1 MNFSEIISKTKLQ
14 VRRECQFF
22 GALMLFASIKETTK
36 LDTAATDGRDIFFN
50 KKFLESLTSSEQNA
64 LMLHEV
70 LHMALLHVQRRQSR
84 DPYIWNIAADI
95 VVNDLIKRNTSFKLP
110 KGAIV
115 DNAYHDKSVE
125 YIYEALL
132 KDDKYKAKKYE
143 LSLADIAAS
152 INSGADDEKT
162 KEEQEDSNGIGIGN
176 ELSEEEQ
183 EEIASYWKDKLQVL
197 KNSDSLIQ
205 NDKYGSHSTGGLPA
219 GMAREVENIL
229 EPEINWRNALWKYIG
244 RTPADFDD
252 LDRRFLYRGLYLE
265 ALMCDAIE
273 VSVCIDTSGSISRGL
288 IDQFV
293 AETKGILRS
302 YPHVKC
308 EFFYSDCK
316 LSGPFDINHAEQIP
330 TLQGG
335 GGTSFVPFFEYLEK
349 NNNSH
354 FGVHKLSI
362 YLTDGYEQ
370 FPGWIPT
377 NPVMWL
383 VSKDGEDTKNFPFGE
398 VVRIS
403 TESVNF

>member
-22 GALMLFASIKETTK
+22 GALMLFASIKESTK

-70 LHMALLHVQRRQSR
+70 LHMALLHVQRRQTR

-95 VVNDLIKRNTSFKLP
+95 VVNDLIKLNTSFKLP

-115 DNAYHDKSVE
+115 DDAYRDKSVE

-132 KDDKYKAKKYE
+132 KDNKYKGKKYK
-143 LSLADIAAS
+143 LSISDIQLT
-152 INSGADDEKT
+152 N
-162 KEEQEDSNGIGIGN
+162 EEQENNGVGN
-176 ELSEEEQ
+176 GHELTEEEQ
-183 EEIASYWKDKLQVL
+183 EEVASYWKDKMQVL

-205 NDKYGSHSTGGLPA
+205 NDKYGSHSTGGWPA
-219 GMAREVENIL
+219 GMSREVENIL

-265 ALMCDAIE
+265 GLMTDAIE
-273 VSVCIDTSGSISRGL
+273 VSVCIDTSGSVSKRL

-308 EFFYSDCK
+308 DFFYSDCK
-316 LSGPFDINHAEQIP
+316 LSGPYDINQAEQIP
-330 TLQGG
+330 ILHGG
-335 GGTSFVPFFEYLEK
+335 GGTSFIPFFKYLEK
-349 NNNSH
+349 NNSNN
-354 FGVHKLSI
+354 FGTHKLSI
-362 YLTDGYEQ
+362 YLTDGYEA
-370 FPGWIPT
+370 FPNWIPS

-383 VSKDGEDTKNFPFGE
+383 VSKDGEETKNFPFGE

-403 TESVNF
+403 TESI